1 MKKISSLLLILL
13 LCWSLSG
20 CVTAETHDS
29 LSSDEATIEN
39 PASLMEKVTI
49 EESSGVFSIQLNNTY
64 VGNNATNF
72 LANIGENP
80 KNFVAVDGY
89 KMIVQEYT
97 VSADEGYESGSFG
110 YYPGDMWDTEHKSK
124 YEYLMPELYKNASL
138 DFLNISLRAG
148 ESSKMYFV
156 FELPKDVDRYISPI
170 NGIHRDFWFTYDVSQ

>member
-1 MKKISSLLLILL
+1 MKKISSLVLVLV

-20 CVTAETHDS
+20 CVTTETYDS

-39 PASLMEKVTI
+39 PADLREKVTI
-49 EESSGVFSIQLNNTY
+49 EEVSGVFSIQLNNTY
-64 VGNNATNF
+64 VGSKATNF
-72 LANIGENP
+72 LASIGENP
-80 KNFVAVDGY
+80 KNFVPVDGY

-97 VSADEGYESGSFG
+97 VSADEGYESGPFG

-138 DFLNISLRAG
+138 DFLNLSLNAG

-156 FELPKDVDRYISPI
+156 FELPKDVDRYVSSI
-170 NGIHRDFWFTYDVSQ
+170 NGANRDFWFAYDVSQ